1 MLIEQNL
8 SKACKITDKERVV
21 GSKTIVEQ
29 RAIFNAE
36 VERFIQP
43 QSLLSILT
51 AFPLFLND
59 YFEEEALMVRRLAI
73 KSS

>member
-1 MLIEQNL
+1 MN
-8 SKACKITDKERVV
+8 
-21 GSKTIVEQ
+21 KTIVEQ

>member
-59 YFEEEALMVRRLAI
+59 YFEEEALMVRRLTI
-73 KSS
+73 KS